1 MIDSEIQQ
9 VEKYY
14 NLIMEYLVTYSMQIL
29 GAILI
34 LFIGLWI
41 AQKVSNMVAGLMQ
54 RHNIDITLTN
64 FVSNVIKVLLII
76 MFLVIALGKIG
87 ISVTPFVAAIG
98 AASLGAGL
106 AMQGMLSNYGAGLA
120 IIATRPF
127 VVGDTIEVKGVS
139 GQVKT
144 IELGH
149 PILIN
154 EEKVEITIPN
164 KHIVGEII
172 HNSFSYSLVKGEIDI
187 AYDANADL
195 AIELIEK
202 VLNDHELVSDSPHA
216 QVGIERFAESGVTLS
231 YRFWVPTTKII
242 ETKLAVNRNVFK
254 VIQEADIEIPFPQ
267 RIVTLN
273 QTNDKGA

>member
-1 MIDSEIQQ
+1 MISSEIEQF
-9 VEKYY
+9 EKYY
-14 NLIMEYLVTYSMQIL
+14 TMFTEYLVTYSMQIV
-29 GAILI
+29 GAIFILI
-34 LFIGLWI
+34 LGLWV
-41 AQKVSNMVAGLMQ
+41 AKKLSNLVAKLMT
-54 RHNIDITLTN
+54 RHNIDITLTS
-64 FVSNVIKVLLII
+64 FVSSLVKVLVIV
-76 MFLVIALGKIG
+76 MVVVIALGKIG

-106 AMQGMLSNYGAGLA
+106 ALQGMLSNYGAGLA

-144 IELGH
+144 IELGYT
-149 PILIN
+149 ILID

-187 AYDANADL
+187 AYSASADN

-202 VLNDHELVSDSPHA
+202 VLKSHEQVSQDPAS
-216 QVGIERFAESGVTLS
+216 QVGIERFADSGVTIS
-231 YRFWVPTTKII
+231 YRYWVPTTKII
-242 ETKLAVNRNVFK
+242 ETKLAINAGVYKALNN
-254 VIQEADIEIPFPQ
+254 ADIEIPFPQ
-267 RIVTLN
+267 REVTIKN
-273 QTNDKGA
+273 HSAT